1 MVLYRDVMEIFAL
14 AQCQLL
20 FIPSPSMLCCRSTSI
35 GVFLCIKCC
44 GVHRSLGVHIS
55 KVSLFSLHHPV
66 IYLIH
71 LNKGM
76 CLCCENDDKFIA
88 TKVLVNSL
96 WLVTPASG
104 HFCDA
109 GWMVRWT
116 SWDDGGYWWQC
127 CSKCCVWSIHT
138 PWPTETLTRFI
149 CRRALWFHKV
159 SDCLNFTFWKY
170 SFCRGKGGTLRQVY
184 FTLMFLNCGHAMR
197 HPGCGVCKS

>member
-1 MVLYRDVMEIFAL
+1 M
-14 AQCQLL
+14 
-20 FIPSPSMLCCRSTSI
+20 STSI
-35 GVFLCIKCC
+35 HSISINVMLQ
-44 GVHRSLGVHIS
+44 VDEYRSILMYKMLWSAPQSWCAHLKS
-55 KVSLFSLHHPV
+55 ESLYLHHPV
-66 IYLIH
+66 IYLIP

-76 CLCCENDDKFIA
+76 CLCCKNDDKFIA

-159 SDCLNFTFWKY
+159 SDCLNFTLWKY
-170 SFCRGKGGTLRQVY
+170 SF
-184 FTLMFLNCGHAMR
+184 M
-197 HPGCGVCKS
+197 